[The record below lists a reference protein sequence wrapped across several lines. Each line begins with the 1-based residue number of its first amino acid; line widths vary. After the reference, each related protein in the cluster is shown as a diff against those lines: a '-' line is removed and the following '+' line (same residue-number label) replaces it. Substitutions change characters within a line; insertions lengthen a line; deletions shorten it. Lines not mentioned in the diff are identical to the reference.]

1 MRPLVP
7 LLVAAASSG
16 MLAVACGPE
25 GPEPVVA
32 HAQPSPSSSSVALPA
47 GPPARPVTLQSTGL
61 SPEWLDRSVDACQDF
76 YQLACGGL
84 LKNVEI
90 PADKSAWGPSQ
101 QLQLRTEELLRT
113 MLEKAAH
120 QPGDEPIQKKLGAW
134 YGACMDEPAIEKA
147 GVTPLKPLFA
157 VVARVKDAATLD
169 AAVIELHKRGIFPLF
184 DIGSQ
189 QDFKDA
195 TLVIAGLDQDGLGLP
210 DRDYYLDDD
219 AKTKDVREAYRT
231 HVQRMFALAGER
243 AAASKQA
250 AEDVLRIETALAGLA
265 QDKVSRRD
273 PYKIY
278 HKIDR
283 QGLDEAAKGFPWSDY
298 FKGLGFPEI
307 KDVSVNSVPYFAGI
321 EALLRGEKP
330 ATWRSYLRWN
340 VLASQAGRLGK
351 AFVDERFSLR
361 QKLTGQKEIEPRWKR
376 CVQSTDRALGE
387 LLAQEYVKAR
397 FDAASKRGAEDLIKT
412 IRSAMGAELGSL
424 PWMDPATRA
433 AAQEKLARM
442 NDKIGYPVRWK
453 SYDFEVRAGAYA
465 ANALASDTFELARSL
480 RKVGKPVDRDDWQM
494 TPPTVN
500 AYYDSSL
507 NEMVFPAGILQP
519 PFFDKAFA
527 PAVNYGATGAVMGH
541 ELTHGFDD
549 EGSQFDG
556 AGNLRNWW
564 SDATGK
570 LFKEQTRCV
579 VDQYAGYEA
588 VPGVKLNGD
597 LTAGENIAD
606 IGGLKLAL
614 TAFREARKGAAERF
628 VADGYTEEQVF
639 FLAYG
644 QSWCEKE
651 RPEYLELLAKT
662 NPHSPPRYRVDGV
675 VSDLPAF
682 GEAFSCKEGA
692 PMRPAKVCAVW

>member
-453 SYDFEVRAGAYA
+453 SYDFEVRPGAYA